1 MSPTDAKRSGK
12 ESLIQDGRYMKCP
25 RCKEIH
31 DILKYVPMGQIEE
44 FLSETNPIYKC
55 PKCRWVF
62 SPAKNVVEEFLS
74 YES

>member
-1 MSPTDAKRSGK
+1 
-12 ESLIQDGRYMKCP
+12 MKCP